1 MKVWNVVISCILL
14 VPMAV
19 CAQGASNSNFDD
31 EFMDTTMRV
40 DYYHIGDAASE
51 IVTIDQ
57 IYTHGIW
64 AGNRTHL
71 IDRFNNGKYYYKI
84 YAADSGELLFSRGL
98 DSYFGEYQT
107 SGPASEGVKRTFHE
121 TALIPCPKRP
131 IRFVLEK
138 RDRDNVLKEIFSCQI
153 DPADIGIIRD
163 KVLDPS
169 IEIIDA
175 HTGGDP
181 HTKVDIAI
189 VGEGYTHEE
198 APKFKADIE
207 RFTGIFFRYEPYK
220 SMKNSFNIRGVLKPS
235 EESGT
240 DEPRAGIYK
249 NTPLNSSFNA
259 LGSERYLLTEDN
271 KALRDIAAHVPY
283 DAVMI
288 MINHKRYGGGGIYN
302 FYCTFTADTQFHE
315 YIFIHEFGHS
325 FTGLADE
332 YYTSSVAYNEFYP
345 KGLEPLEANI
355 TALLDP
361 ENLKWKD
368 LVGKDTALPTPW
380 EKAGFDEKD
389 LAWQKRRRAMN
400 DRTAEL
406 KRTGAPAA
414 EIAAAEKEYERADRE
429 HSDWVDEYLNQSRF
443 RSKVGAY
450 EGAGY
455 SSQGL
460 YRPMVDC
467 IMFSKGSKPFCKVC
481 EAAVRKKIQHYLER
495 SEID

>member
-1 MKVWNVVISCILL
+1 MCCLL
-14 VPMAV
+14 LARVAA
-19 CAQGASNSNFDD
+19 CAQGAVRFDD
-31 EFMDTTMRV
+31 TFTGTTMRI
-40 DYYHIGDAASE
+40 DYFHIGDASSE

-57 IYTHGIW
+57 VYAYGIW
-64 AGNRTHL
+64 AGSRSQL
-71 IDRFNNGKYYYKI
+71 IDRFNNGKYYTKVFD
-84 YAADSGELLFSRGL
+84 ADTGKLLFSRGF

-121 TALIPCPKRP
+121 TALVPCPERP
-131 IRFVLEK
+131 FRFVLEK
-138 RDRDNVLKEIFSCQI
+138 RDRSNELQEIFSRRI
-153 DPADIGIIRD
+153 DPADTAIVREKI
-163 KVLDPS
+163 LDPS
-169 IEIIDA
+169 IEIIET

-189 VGEGYTHEE
+189 VGEGYTPDES
-198 APKFKADIE
+198 AKFKADIE
-207 RFTGIFFRYEPYK
+207 RFTRIFFQYEPYK
-220 SMKNSFNIRGVLKPS
+220 SMRDSFNIRGVLKPS

-249 NTPLNSSFNA
+249 NTPLDSSFNA
-259 LGSERYLLTEDN
+259 LGSERYLLTEN
-271 KALRDIAAHVPY
+271 NQALRDIASHVPY

-288 MINHKRYGGGGIYN
+288 MVNHERYGGGGIYN

-332 YYTSSVAYNEFYP
+332 YYTSSVSYNDFYP

-361 ENLKWKD
+361 GNLKWRD
-368 LVGKDTALPTPW
+368 LVDTDTALPTPW
-380 EKAGFDEKD
+380 EKAEFDEKD

-400 DRTAEL
+400 DRIAEL
-406 KRTGAPAA
+406 KRTGAAA
-414 EIAAAEKEYERADRE
+414 ADVAAAEKEYERADRE
-429 HSDWVDEYLNQSRF
+429 HSDWVDEYLNRSRF
-443 RSKVGAY
+443 QGRVGAY

-467 IMFSKGSKPFCKVC
+467 IMFTKGSKPFCKVC
-481 EAAVRKKIQHYLER
+481 EAAVRKKIQHYLE
-495 SEID
+495 